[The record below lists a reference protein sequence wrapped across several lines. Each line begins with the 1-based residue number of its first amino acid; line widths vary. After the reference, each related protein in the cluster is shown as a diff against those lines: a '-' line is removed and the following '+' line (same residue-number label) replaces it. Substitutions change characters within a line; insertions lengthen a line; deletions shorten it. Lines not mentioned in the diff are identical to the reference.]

1 MRQRAV
7 LRRRQPRPYVAGLGV
22 VVGVGLLILA
32 MATGAAAAPANQ
44 SVAEGQRIFQQT
56 CSACHTIGAGV
67 RVGPDLQGVTE
78 RRDVAWLRVQIKS
91 PSVHQAANDP
101 VSIANRA
108 TYGLSMP
115 DLGLTDQQVES
126 VLASLQAT
134 QATAPTS
141 EAMPSLYVP
150 TLAASVLAL
159 AALTVVALRA
169 GTKRV
174 EVRP

>member
-134 QATAPTS
+134 APTT

>member
-7 LRRRQPRPYVAGLGV
+7 LGRRQPRPSVAGLGAA
-22 VVGVGLLILA
+22 GVGLLTLA
-32 MATGAAAAPANQ
+32 MVTGAAAAPTSQ
-44 SVAEGQRIFQQT
+44 SVGEGQRIFQQT

-91 PSVHQAANDP
+91 PSVLQAANDP
-101 VSIANRA
+101 ISVANRA
-108 TYGLSMP
+108 TYGLAMP

-126 VLASLQAT
+126 VIASLQVT
-134 QATAPTS
+134 ELTT
-141 EAMPSLYVP
+141 EALPVLYVP
-150 TLAASVLAL
+150 TLAASALAL

-169 GTKRV
+169 GAKRV